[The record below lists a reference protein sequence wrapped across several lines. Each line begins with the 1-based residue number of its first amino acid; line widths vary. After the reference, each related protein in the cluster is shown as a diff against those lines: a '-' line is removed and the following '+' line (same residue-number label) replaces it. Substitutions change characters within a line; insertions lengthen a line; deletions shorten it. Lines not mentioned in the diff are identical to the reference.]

1 MLTALKTV
9 TAKPT
14 SNTVPC
20 WLRIKRTTRVPTG
33 PVAMLNGTTDLTHP
47 ALLDDSELPVGA
59 AAAELFLDSLEL
71 ASAVNGSPLFRGSGK
86 PRALL
91 S

>member
-1 MLTALKTV
+1 MAAGMLTALKTV

-20 WLRIKRTTRVPTG
+20 KLRIKRTTRVLIG

-47 ALLDDSELPVGA
+47 AFLDGLELPVGA
-59 AAAELFLDSLEL
+59 LAAELFLDPSEL
-71 ASAVNGSPLFRGSGK
+71 A
-86 PRALL
+86 
-91 S
+91 